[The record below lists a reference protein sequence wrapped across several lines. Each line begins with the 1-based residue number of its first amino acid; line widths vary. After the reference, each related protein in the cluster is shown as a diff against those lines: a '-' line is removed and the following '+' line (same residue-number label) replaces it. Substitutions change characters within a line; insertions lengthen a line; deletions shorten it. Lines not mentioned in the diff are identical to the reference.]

1 MTDVSHSLLMLVLTS
16 EVALLTAAALVLVGL
31 HARRWWYARRTERLL
46 ARGRALVTAVAD
58 GQTVPDADTAW
69 LASLSA
75 RVQTKLCVTFAR
87 SLDGA
92 GRRRL
97 HAARLLSLIGGGS
110 TAVPRLLKDR
120 HPEVR
125 AQAAEWAGQHPDPA
139 VIEDLLELLSD
150 PWGLCRFSA
159 QDSLERL
166 GRAVEGPL
174 VDHLAGKRATEAALQ
189 VAAGIPGPRLRTPA
203 LALVCDPRDGMRAQA
218 ATVLAAIGDGAD
230 VPYSPHCWTTRSP
243 ECVPRRRKGSAGWA
257 TGPRHPR

>member
-1 MTDVSHSLLMLVLTS
+1 MKFST
-16 EVALLTAAALVLVGL
+16 TAI
-31 HARRWWYARRTERLL
+31 H
-46 ARGRALVTAVAD
+46 
-58 GQTVPDADTAW
+58 
-69 LASLSA
+69 
-75 RVQTKLCVTFAR
+75 
-87 SLDGA
+87 
-92 GRRRL
+92 
-97 HAARLLSLIGGGS
+97 
-110 TAVPRLLKDR
+110 
-120 HPEVR
+120 
-125 AQAAEWAGQHPDPA
+125 AGQHPDPA